1 MRVTRILIALAAVIA
16 MGAGAMIAQDKGKGG
31 GKGGGKGKGGPNLPP
46 MVKMT
51 IAGFA
56 DGGRIPNANT
66 CAAGQGVPSPAIS
79 WTAGPAGTQSYVLIM
94 HDPDPVLQGSATND
108 VLHWAIFDIP
118 GDATSLPAG
127 VPNQADLP
135 SGAKQINHIA
145 GQPGYFGPC
154 APPGH
159 GDHHYTFEIYALNAK
174 LGLPATTSRADL
186 LAAMNGKVLSKG
198 VYIGMFGQP

>member
-1 MRVTRILIALAAVIA
+1 
-16 MGAGAMIAQDKGKGG
+16 
-31 GKGGGKGKGGPNLPP
+31 

-56 DGGRIPNANT
+56 DGGRIPAANT

-79 WTAGPAGTQSYVLIM
+79 WTAGPAGTMSYALIL
-94 HDPDPVLQGSATND
+94 HDPDPVLAGSATND

-127 VPNQADLP
+127 VPNAADLP
-135 SGAKQINHIA
+135 SGAKQPNNIA

-154 APPGH
+154 PPAGH
-159 GDHHYTFEIYALNAK
+159 GDHHYTFEIYALSAK
-174 LGLPATTSRADL
+174 LGLPAGTSRADL
-186 LAAMNGKVLSKG
+186 MAAMNGKVLSKG
-198 VYIGMFGQP
+198 VYIGMFGQQ